1 MDTGKMGMLDTQDL
15 TLFLTYQYVKD
26 LKMKQLGNQI
36 YNLGVSA
43 GLDLENVDCDLQ
55 LEEVIGVN
63 RNIERKSDCQDSEQH
78 TKKLVYSYLRRN
90 GYDVAEEFATTC
102 NLKQTTVN
110 LSIDL
115 EAIFQSKGMHLI
127 PKTDKTKKRKP
138 QKRNGFIAG
147 VDFIDSDLVKFTNAN
162 SKGGSIVMTYKGYQ
176 YSFKSFSTNQKV
188 SYWQCRRHGTLKCHG
203 LIHLCKKT
211 TSVIKEIAH
220 NDKDHTERL
229 IASTMGTVDTSIR
242 YSKTRVKTP
251 VLHFQGYEYVK
262 DRVSSDGRVRWKC
275 RYLKQK
281 KCKGYLLTKNGQ
293 IDGQVQEHSHLPT
306 DLPPVDKPKSD
317 RMISSLF

>member
-43 GLDLENVDCDLQ
+43 GLDLENVDYDLK

-110 LSIDL
+110 LSWVTSDTTIIDEDL
-115 EAIFQSKGMHLI
+115 SWVQPLY
-127 PKTDKTKKRKP
+127 RKP
-138 QKRNGFIAG
+138 I
-147 VDFIDSDLVKFTNAN
+147 T
-162 SKGGSIVMTYKGYQ
+162 
-176 YSFKSFSTNQKV
+176 KSKV
-188 SYWQCRRHGTLKCHG
+188 SQERRN
-203 LIHLCKKT
+203 
-211 TSVIKEIAH
+211 S
-220 NDKDHTERL
+220 N
-229 IASTMGTVDTSIR
+229 
-242 YSKTRVKTP
+242 
-251 VLHFQGYEYVK
+251 
-262 DRVSSDGRVRWKC
+262 
-275 RYLKQK
+275 
-281 KCKGYLLTKNGQ
+281 
-293 IDGQVQEHSHLPT
+293 
-306 DLPPVDKPKSD
+306 
-317 RMISSLF
+317 